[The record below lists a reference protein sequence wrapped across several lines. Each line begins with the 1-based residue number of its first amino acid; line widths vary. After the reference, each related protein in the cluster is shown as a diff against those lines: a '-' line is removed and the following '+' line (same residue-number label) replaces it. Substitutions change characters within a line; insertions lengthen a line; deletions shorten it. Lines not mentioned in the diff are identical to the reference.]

1 MTPRQLPGSAWQLRA
16 AWARL
21 NQRFE
26 AFAAAAAG
34 AYGEL
39 RLKDLLPR
47 TERRP

>member
-1 MTPRQLPGSAWQLRA
+1 MTPRQSLGSAQQLRA

-26 AFAAAAAG
+26 AFVAAAAG

-39 RLKDLLPR
+39 RLQDLLR
-47 TERRP
+47 KTGS

>member
-1 MTPRQLPGSAWQLRA
+1 MSPSTRA

-39 RLKDLLPR
+39 RLQDLLPR
-47 TERRP
+47 KTLRS